1 MAAVSISGLKH
12 SYKGALSPAVDCLD
26 LEIPEG
32 SFFGLLGPNGAGKTT
47 TISIISGLI
56 NPESGSVK
64 VLGNDWTSNGKLI
77 KESIGLVPQE
87 IALYESLTA
96 IENLSFLG
104 TQYGLGGSSLNAK
117 VSELMESFGLVEHQ
131 AKPLKAFSGGMKRR
145 VNLMVALLHDP
156 KILILD
162 EPTVGI
168 DVHSR
173 HMINTYLKELNN
185 GGMTMIYTSHQL
197 EETEKVCD
205 QLAIM
210 DHGKLIAHGTTS
222 EMLAKVE
229 GHTLNDLFIHLTGN
243 QLRD

>member
-12 SYKGALSPAVDCLD
+12 RYKGALNPAVDGLD
-26 LEIPEG
+26 MEIPEG

-56 NPESGSVK
+56 QPNAGFVK
-64 VLGNDWTSNGKLI
+64 VLGNDWAKSAKSI
-77 KESIGLVPQE
+77 KQSIGLVPQE

-96 IENLSFLG
+96 IENLHFFG
-104 TQYGLGGSSLNAK
+104 TQYGLDGSRLNIK
-117 VSELMESFGLVEHQ
+117 ITELMESFGLQEHQ
-131 AKPLKAFSGGMKRR
+131 TKPLITFSGGMKRR

-197 EETEKVCD
+197 EETEKLCD